1 MKHLLDVNALV
12 AWWHAN
18 AHGHAAFHAWAKAQ
32 GYRSLATCAHVE
44 LDFIRISMQV
54 FRLTLAEAQAA
65 LAAIKREAGGFV
77 AEAPSPDLPPWSVQ
91 PRQTSDAFLSQV
103 AASAGLSL
111 ATFDA
116 DIPGAVLI
124 R

>member
-1 MKHLLDVNALV
+1 MRHLLDVNALV

-18 AHGHAAFHAWAKAQ
+18 AQGHAAFHGWAKAQ
-32 GYRSLATCAHVE
+32 GYRNLATCAHAE
-44 LDFIRISMQV
+44 LGFIRVSMQV
-54 FRLTLAEAQAA
+54 FHLSLAEAQAA
-65 LAAIKREAGGFV
+65 LVTIKRQAGGFV
-77 AEAPSPDLPPWSVQ
+77 AQAHSPDLPPWSVQ
-91 PRQTSDAFLSQV
+91 ARQTSDAFLMQV

-116 DIPGAVLI
+116 DIPGASLI